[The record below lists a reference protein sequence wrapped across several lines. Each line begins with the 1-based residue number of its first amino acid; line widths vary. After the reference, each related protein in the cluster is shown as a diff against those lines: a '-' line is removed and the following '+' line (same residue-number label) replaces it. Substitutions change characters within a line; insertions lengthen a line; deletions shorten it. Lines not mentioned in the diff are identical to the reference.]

1 MTPAPVQRILIVGGG
16 TAGWMAAA
24 ALSHLLGGA
33 VRIDLVESEAVG
45 TVGVGEA
52 TIPPIKLFNQLIGV
66 DENTFIRETQAT
78 FKLGIAFQD
87 WFRQGHGYFHPF
99 SPYGTPVGVAA
110 FHQYWLRANDGRGAV
125 GALGDYS
132 PGEVAARLGRFAR
145 PADATHSPFARMPY
159 AFHFDA
165 GLYARF
171 LRRQSEARGVV
182 RHEGQISDVQ
192 LREGDGFIRAVRLE
206 DGRELAADFF
216 IDCSGF
222 RGLLIEGALKTGY
235 EDWSHWLP
243 ADRAVAMPC
252 GRVGPPAP
260 YTQSTALAAGWRW
273 RIPLQHRTGNGYVY
287 SSAFLSDDEA
297 EATLRTALDGPAA
310 GEPNFLRF
318 TTGRRR
324 KTWNKNC
331 LSLGLASGFVEPL
344 ESTSIHLIQSGLSK
358 LLLSFPDTGFAP
370 ADIENYNRMMQAEFE
385 RVRDFIILHYHATER
400 DDAPLWRQV
409 RTMAVP
415 DSLTRKIEL
424 FRSRGRVFHYE
435 DELFQEASWIAVLMG
450 QGVFPAR
457 CDPLTEIVP
466 QDQVRHRLNEI
477 RLAIRRAVEQ
487 MPTHENYISSR
498 CAAGPLA
505 NADAGNRV

>member
-1 MTPAPVQRILIVGGG
+1 MVPPPVQRILIVGGG

-24 ALSHLLGGA
+24 ALSHILGGA

-52 TIPPIKLFNQLIGV
+52 TIPPIKLFNQLLGI
-66 DENTFIRETQAT
+66 DENSFIRETQAT

-99 SPYGTPVGVAA
+99 GAYGAPLGVAA
-110 FHQYWLRANDGRGAV
+110 FHQYWLKASAGGGV
-125 GALGDYS
+125 GALGEYS
-132 PGEVAARLGRFAR
+132 PTEVAARLGRFAR
-145 PADATHSPFARMPY
+145 PEDTPHSPLARMTY

-171 LRRQSEARGVV
+171 LRRQSEARGVT
-182 RHEGQISDVQ
+182 RHEGRIADVQ
-192 LREGDGFIRAVRLE
+192 LRDSDGFIRSVRLE

-235 EDWSHWLP
+235 EDWTHWLP

-252 GRVGPPAP
+252 ARVAPPTP
-260 YTQSTALAAGWRW
+260 YTQSTALSAGWRW

-287 SSAFLSDDEA
+287 SSVFLSDDEA
-297 EATLRTALDGPAA
+297 EATLRASLDGPAA

-318 TTGRRR
+318 KTGRRR

-358 LLLSFPDTGFAP
+358 LLLSFPDTGFAQ
-370 ADIENYNRMMQAEFE
+370 ADIDNYNRLMQAEFE
-385 RVRDFIILHYHATER
+385 RIRDFIILHYHATER

-409 RTMAVP
+409 RDMAVP
-415 DSLTRKIEL
+415 DSLTEKIEL
-424 FRSRGRVFHYE
+424 FRSRGRVFRYE
-435 DELFQEASWIAVLMG
+435 DELFQEASWVAVLMG
-450 QGVFPAR
+450 QGVIPGR
-457 CDPLTEIVP
+457 CDPLTETVP
-466 QDQVRHRLNEI
+466 PEQVQLRLNEI

-487 MPTHENYISSR
+487 MPTHDDYITAQCR
-498 CAAGPLA
+498 AGP
-505 NADAGNRV
+505 AG

>member
-1 MTPAPVQRILIVGGG
+1 MTPPPIQRILIVGGG

-24 ALSHLLGGA
+24 ALSHILNGA

-52 TIPPIKLFNQLIGV
+52 TIPPIRLFNQLLGI

-87 WFRQGHGYFHPF
+87 WFRQGQGYFHPF
-99 SPYGTPVGVAA
+99 GAYGAPLGVAA
-110 FHQYWLRANDGRGAV
+110 FHQYWLKAAGTDLQLGDI

-132 PGEVAARLGRFAR
+132 PAEVAARLGRFAR
-145 PADATHSPFARMPY
+145 PEDEPRHPLARLTY

-171 LRRQSEARGVV
+171 LRRWSEARGVT
-182 RHEGQISDVQ
+182 RHEGRIADVQ
-192 LREGDGFIRAVRLE
+192 LRETDGFIRSVRLE

-235 EDWSHWLP
+235 EDWTHWLP

-260 YTQSTALAAGWRW
+260 YTQSTALSAGWRW

-287 SSAFLSDDEA
+287 SSAFLSDEEA
-297 EATLRTALDGPAA
+297 EATLRASLDGPPA

-358 LLLSFPDTGFAP
+358 LLLSFPDTGFAQ
-370 ADIENYNRMMQAEFE
+370 ADIDNYNRLMQTEFE

-400 DDAPLWRQV
+400 DDGPLWRQV
-409 RTMAVP
+409 RAMSVP
-415 DSLTRKIEL
+415 DSLSQKIEL
-424 FRSRGRVFHYE
+424 FRSRGRVFRYE
-435 DELFQEASWIAVLMG
+435 DELFQEASWIAVMMG
-450 QGVFPAR
+450 QGVVPAR
-457 CDPLTEIVP
+457 CDPLTETVQPEQI
-466 QDQVRHRLNEI
+466 RLRLNEI
-477 RLAIRRAVEQ
+477 RSTLRRAVEQ
-487 MPTHENYISSR
+487 MPTHDDYIAAR
-498 CAAGPLA
+498 CKAPPPG
-505 NADAGNRV
+505 